1 MKKLHIIVIICI
13 LVLLVGFGAYK
24 ITGNT
29 VKDTTKETSN
39 TIEDTTKE
47 FTIKAFRFGYTP
59 DTITV
64 DRGDNVRIK
73 IDNTDTLHGIRIP
86 DLGIKGD
93 DSIEFIAQKTGEF
106 DWYCANICGDKHG
119 EMKGKLIVK

>member
-1 MKKLHIIVIICI
+1 MKKLNIILIIFI
-13 LVLLVGFGAYK
+13 LILLVGFGAYNVT
-24 ITGNT
+24 IGNT
-29 VKDTTKETSN
+29 VKETP
-39 TIEDTTKE
+39 KE

-64 DRGDNVRIK
+64 KKGDNIRIK

-93 DSIEFIAQKTGEF
+93 NSIEFTAQKTGEF
-106 DWYCANICGDKHG
+106 DWYCANMCGDKHG
-119 EMKGKLIVK
+119 EMGGRLIVK

>member
-1 MKKLHIIVIICI
+1 MKKIIMILVICI
-13 LVLLVGFGAYK
+13 LVLLVGFGTYKVTNNTYK
-24 ITGNT
+24 ITGNA
-29 VKDTTKETSN
+29 VKDA
-39 TIEDTTKE
+39 TKE

-59 DTITV
+59 DTVTV
-64 DRGDNVRIK
+64 NKGDKVKIK

-93 DSIEFIAQKTGEF
+93 NSIEFTAQEVGEF
-106 DWYCANICGDKHG
+106 NWYCTNFCGDKHK